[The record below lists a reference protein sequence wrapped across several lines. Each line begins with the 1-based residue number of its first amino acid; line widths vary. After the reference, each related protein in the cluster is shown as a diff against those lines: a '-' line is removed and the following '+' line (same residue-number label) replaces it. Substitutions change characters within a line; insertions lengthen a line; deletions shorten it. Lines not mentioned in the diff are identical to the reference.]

1 MPLFT
6 HLTSADDV
14 RSIRRAGV
22 RARSRDH
29 EGTAGV
35 FCLPILP
42 SYQLTHQWGREL
54 RRGGRRTMVAV
65 DFRLP
70 DDEPVFVGHYG
81 RAHQELPSAEAAAL
95 IAGCEDARGYE
106 VFVPRA
112 ITAKELH
119 RVRAVNPVTGWRY
132 MPGVHGRFPC
142 PCPMCIP
149 RGQYGGAKIRQ
160 AAESRGYQRSRPSPQ
175 GRTSAG

>member
-1 MPLFT
+1 MTLFT
-6 HLTSADDV
+6 HLTPADDV

-22 RARSRDH
+22 RARSRDY

-54 RRGGRRTMVAV
+54 RRDGRRTMVAV
-65 DFRLP
+65 GFRLP
-70 DDEPVFVGHYG
+70 DDEPVFVGHYA
-81 RAHQELPSAEAAAL
+81 RAHEELSSAEAAAL

-112 ITAKELH
+112 ISAGEIH
-119 RVRAVNPVTGWRY
+119 RVRSVNRVTGWRY
-132 MPGVHGRFPC
+132 MLNAHGRFPC
-142 PCPMCIP
+142 PCPRCLR
-149 RGQYGGAKIRQ
+149 RGEYGSAKIRRK
-160 AAESRGYQRSRPSPQ
+160 AEHRGY
-175 GRTSAG
+175 